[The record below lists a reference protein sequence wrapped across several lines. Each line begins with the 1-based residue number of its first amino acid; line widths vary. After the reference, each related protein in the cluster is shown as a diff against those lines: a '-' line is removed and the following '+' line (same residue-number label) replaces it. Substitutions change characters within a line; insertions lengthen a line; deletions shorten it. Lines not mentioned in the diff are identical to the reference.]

1 MGCHGTWKQ
10 HASAT
15 CPTACTARCAYLA
28 MMNIKSWQF
37 GRTPWCLGQTDHIK
51 CWIWC
56 VARSQDD
63 VALRALLRRWMGSLC
78 GSMLPQWLD
87 PWHPMTHDLSCGCV
101 YIYILYVWCIYIY
114 IHIHIYRY
122 IWYVYIYRF
131 RRHLQPHT
139 GVHEHI
145 YFAVCIVIFL
155 SFDSVF
161 FLVLSFVHVIFCHL
175 CAMCLAFFLQ
185 FFIVFLHVLMILLC
199 FCDFS
204 MVFFDF
210 LQFLVGFLHC
220 FIGFL
225 WFLHFF
231 NCFLWFSLCF
241 QLFSL
246 LFHWVSS
253 LFNGF
258 VDFMLENE
266 RKFWKSRK
274 MINT

>member
-101 YIYILYVWCIYIY
+101 YIYIYYTYDVYIY

-155 SFDSVF
+155 SFDSVVF
-161 FLVLSFVHVIFCHL
+161 FGPVIRPCLFFCHFSS
-175 CAMCLAFFLQ
+175 FF
-185 FFIVFLHVLMILLC
+185 
-199 FCDFS
+199 FCIFVCHFS
-204 MVFFDF
+204 LISFMVWWFYC
-210 LQFLVGFLHC
+210 V
-220 FIGFL
+220 L
-225 WFLHFF
+225 WF
-231 NCFLWFSLCF
+231 
-241 QLFSL
+241 
-246 LFHWVSS
+246 
-253 LFNGF
+253 FNGF
-258 VDFMLENE
+258 QWF
-266 RKFWKSRK
+266 KWKNK
-274 MINT
+274 LKIKEHY